1 MKVAIVGCGL
11 VGQKRAKLL
20 GEHRLVA
27 CADASLDRAKA
38 LAASHGQPEALATAD
53 YREAVTRPEVEA
65 VLVSTPHNLLA
76 PIALAAV
83 EAGKHVLLEKPGARR
98 AAELDAVVLAA
109 RKNKVRVR
117 VGFNHR
123 YHPALLKARELV
135 EEGDLGPLHLIRGRY
150 GHGGRIGYDKEWRAN
165 PELSGGGQL
174 IDQGVHLIDLARMFL
189 GDFPVVQS
197 SIATYFWDMPVEDN
211 AFLMMRSNA
220 GATAFLHTSC
230 TEWKNLFSF
239 EIFGKVG
246 KLDIAGLGGSYGT
259 ERITFYRMLP
269 ELGPP
274 ETTAWEYPME
284 DHSWSREW
292 DAFVQDILLGRE
304 PSPGLADA
312 QAARAS
318 SNESIKTG
326 MANHHPQAKYHDH
339 HTQPL
344 AHHAG
349 RRGHRSALLLP
360 GAWRVPHCRRDP
372 EIRLHHA
379 APDVRSRVD
388 HQVLEDGA
396 GL

>member
-1 MKVAIVGCGL
+1 
-11 VGQKRAKLL
+11 
-20 GEHRLVA
+20 
-27 CADASLDRAKA
+27 
-38 LAASHGQPEALATAD
+38 
-53 YREAVTRPEVEA
+53 
-65 VLVSTPHNLLA
+65 LLA

-98 AAELDAVVLAA
+98 AAELDAVALAA
-109 RKNKVRVR
+109 RKNKVCVR

-123 YHPALLKARELV
+123 YHPAFLKAREMV
-135 EEGDLGPLHLIRGRY
+135 DEGDLGPLHLIRGRY

-211 AFLMMRSNA
+211 AFLLMRNSG

-246 KLDIAGLGGSYGT
+246 KLDISGLGGSYGT

-274 ETTAWEYPME
+274 ETTSWEYPME

-292 DAFVQDILLGRE
+292 DAFVQDILLGRDA
-304 PSPGLADA
+304 SPGLADA
-312 QAARAS
+312 QAALRIVERVYQNQDGGQPS
-318 SNESIKTG
+318 STGKT
-326 MANHHPQAKYHDH
+326 P
-339 HTQPL
+339 
-344 AHHAG
+344 
-349 RRGHRSALLLP
+349 
-360 GAWRVPHCRRDP
+360 
-372 EIRLHHA
+372 
-379 APDVRSRVD
+379 
-388 HQVLEDGA
+388 
-396 GL
+396 